1 MCKEPSRHP
10 FHGGMK
16 YMVNTTTSLEQ
27 STPLLNMQRFTSV
40 SHPTSRGKPGA
51 KWWERPDFEIQRP
64 LTTKA
69 KWGNFNMM
77 SLFWLLAAA
86 GLVVAGV
93 VYHFFS
99 RQFYKHYEDVLANM
113 CDERARML
121 QHQFAVSI
129 NHVHALAVL
138 VSTFYLRTYPTVLD
152 QVQFSVI
159 LVYLYSMSPKLTF

>member
-1 MCKEPSRHP
+1 
-10 FHGGMK
+10 MK
-16 YMVNTTTSLEQ
+16 YMVNAATPPLEQ
-27 STPLLNMQRFTSV
+27 STPLLNGPGFANAHSTA
-40 SHPTSRGKPGA
+40 RGKVGV

-64 LTTKA
+64 LSPKA

-77 SLFWLLAAA
+77 SLVWLLATA
-86 GLVVAGV
+86 GLVVAGI

-99 RQFYKHYEDVLANM
+99 RQFYKQYENVLANM

-138 VSTFYLRTYPTVLD
+138 VSTFYLRKYPTVLD
-152 QVQFSVI
+152 QVQFSFFCLFCSFTSFSSYIVHAN
-159 LVYLYSMSPKLTF
+159 VT